1 MACYDIPER
10 TKSVASRNG
19 DSLLDVA
26 SGTDEV
32 LLRFHADGR
41 PGCGAVGA
49 LALRMPRQLSRSVCR
64 LRFRDATPAAAEAR
78 RRGMLGFR
86 FTTF

>member
-1 MACYDIPER
+1 VLAGIVLTLPSHGRVEFVPQLVMACYDIPER

-41 PGCGAVGA
+41 PGCGAVG
-49 LALRMPRQLSRSVCR
+49 R
-64 LRFRDATPAAAEAR
+64 
-78 RRGMLGFR
+78 
-86 FTTF
+86 

>member
-1 MACYDIPER
+1 MPRTWRAAALHPPPSCLLAAIVLTLPSHGRVEFVPQLVMACYDIPER

-26 SGTDEV
+26 SGTDKV

-41 PGCGAVGA
+41 PGCGAVGH
-49 LALRMPRQLSRSVCR
+49 
-64 LRFRDATPAAAEAR
+64 
-78 RRGMLGFR
+78 
-86 FTTF
+86 